1 MWFDLL
7 ARCVKMVKL
16 IENCYLKTKLQTI
29 QTCEKSVKNLL
40 RWPVLKLIDQKP
52 ILSSA
57 NWNPVKIHSYRV
69 PNQNSPSIFCHFLI
83 IFLAKF
89 TIWTFLKKDC
99 LDLGPCSKWQF
110 GQTFF
115 QRTSKGHIFVWHL
128 WQIIHNSSKYCKSL
142 FEKAWPKIQCFSDYL
157 WFDRIE

>member
-1 MWFDLL
+1 
-7 ARCVKMVKL
+7 MVKL

-29 QTCEKSVKNLL
+29 QTWEKSVKKLTKMTSVEVDRSKVNS
-40 RWPVLKLIDQKP
+40 LKCKLKSCQNTFIQSAKSKQSLN
-52 ILSSA
+52 ILSLF
-57 NWNPVKIHSYRV
+57 NN
-69 PNQNSPSIFCHFLI
+69 
-83 IFLAKF
+83 FLAKF

-115 QRTSKGHIFVWHL
+115 QRTSKSHIFVWHL